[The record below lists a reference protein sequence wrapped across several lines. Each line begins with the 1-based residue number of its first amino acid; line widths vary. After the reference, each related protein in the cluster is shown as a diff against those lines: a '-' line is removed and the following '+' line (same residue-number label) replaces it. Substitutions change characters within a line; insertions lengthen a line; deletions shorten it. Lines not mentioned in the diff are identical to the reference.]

1 MASAVAADP
10 AAAAAAAAA
19 TATAAAADDDAAD
32 DDGDELTFIGYTSEL
47 QVRGSVDDPR
57 RHRRAPC

>member
-10 AAAAAAAAA
+10 AAAAAAAA

>member
-10 AAAAAAAAA
+10 AAAAAAA
-19 TATAAAADDDAAD
+19 TATAAAADDDAAA

>member
-10 AAAAAAAAA
+10 AAA
-19 TATAAAADDDAAD
+19 AAAADDDAAD